1 MRQRLKSRAVVER
14 LEKNYKCIVRAYI
27 EDNTNAARKVKA
39 VRNKAKI
46 DKKEDTSRN
55 VRLSTSLNI
64 VNFRL
69 NLSNLR
75 TYIKTKTFKLMQV
88 FYQI

>member
-1 MRQRLKSRAVVER
+1 MHIGDDA
-14 LEKNYKCIVRAYI
+14 CF
-27 EDNTNAARKVKA
+27 TNAARKVKA
-39 VRNKAKI
+39 VTNKAKI
-46 DKKEDTSRN
+46 DKNEDTSRN

-75 TYIKTKTFKLMQV
+75 TYKNNDDEGKIDKV
-88 FYQI
+88 N